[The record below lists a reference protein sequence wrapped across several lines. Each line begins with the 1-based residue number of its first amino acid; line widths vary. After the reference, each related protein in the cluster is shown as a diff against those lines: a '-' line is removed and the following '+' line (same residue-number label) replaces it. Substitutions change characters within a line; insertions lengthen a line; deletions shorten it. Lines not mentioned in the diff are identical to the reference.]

1 MEITGLTFE
10 GVIGAAVVI
19 LVLCGAYNTIMSA
32 IKNAREEK
40 KMKNS
45 PISEINDRLD
55 QHQKF
60 LADDKVRIERLEK
73 DSKTNQDENRLMM
86 RMLLA
91 LTRHAIDGNN
101 INDLK
106 SMRDEVN
113 DYLVSK

>member
-10 GVIGAAVVI
+10 GVVGSAFVI

-32 IKNAREEK
+32 IKTNREERK
-40 KMKNS
+40 LKNS
-45 PISEINDRLD
+45 PLNDITNRLD

-60 LADDKVRIERLEK
+60 LEADKLRIEQLEK
-73 DSKTNQDENRLMM
+73 DGKVNQDENRLMM